1 MTAEAPPAPAP
12 TAEPKDRPW
21 PWAALAIAGALVFF
35 GCGWLLA
42 AALSEPGRP
51 PARTAVAAGPSNTE
65 LQLAARVAR
74 LEAEQ
79 RTVARIAAAS
89 LTVSS
94 LNEAASKPTGF
105 AEALRTAESVLPA
118 SPDLV
123 ALRELAVQGAPTE
136 AGLIASFPAVAARAR
151 AAARPVDA
159 GSALSGWSRALG
171 RVFGEEPARPPPGA
185 APDAVL
191 ARAEA
196 LLRGG
201 NLPAAV
207 DQLALLPPPARD
219 AFATW
224 TGHARRRIEIER
236 RLAAVRAMT
245 LRDLAAVTA
254 PAERP
259 L

>member
-1 MTAEAPPAPAP
+1 MTTDAPAAAPPRPFPVIPA
-12 TAEPKDRPW
+12 A
-21 PWAALAIAGALVFF
+21 
-35 GCGWLLA
+35 LA
-42 AALSEPGRP
+42 AALLCFGGGWFIASAVNE
-51 PARTAVAAGPSNTE
+51 PARSPAARAAAGPSNGE
-65 LQLAARVAR
+65 LQLAARVSR

-79 RTVARIAAAS
+79 RTIARIAAAS
-89 LTVSS
+89 LAVSS
-94 LNEAASKPTGF
+94 LTEAASQPTGF
-105 AEALRTAESVLPA
+105 ADALRAAESVLPA

-123 ALRELAVQGAPTE
+123 ALRPLATQGAPTE

-151 AAARPVDA
+151 SAARPVDA

-171 RVFGEEPARPPPGA
+171 RVFGEPPPRQAPGTS
-185 APDAVL
+185 PDAVL

-207 DQLALLPPPARD
+207 DELALLPPPARE

-245 LRDLAAVTA
+245 LRDLAAVTPA
-254 PAERP
+254 PEP
-259 L
+259 EG